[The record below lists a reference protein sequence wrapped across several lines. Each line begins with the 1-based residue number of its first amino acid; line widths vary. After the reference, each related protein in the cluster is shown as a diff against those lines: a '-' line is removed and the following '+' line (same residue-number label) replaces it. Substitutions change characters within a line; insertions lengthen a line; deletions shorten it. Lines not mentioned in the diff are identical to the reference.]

1 MLSRGDIDAKPLIT
15 TDGFS
20 FYERVIRKLF
30 SVYCV
35 YAQVIKTWRKDRIIK
50 VERRA
55 IIGTTCQ
62 LEQALLKSEDSSQP
76 NTSYV
81 ERLNL
86 TLRQSL
92 AALAR
97 KSPSHPRCS
106 QRLRKHLELAQ
117 CYYNFIRRHA
127 SLVFGREQ
135 RTPAMVAGLT
145 SRVLG
150 FRDVFTQAHN
160 NT

>member
-1 MLSRGDIDAKPLIT
+1 MIGSIRELEKALS
-15 TDGFS
+15 
-20 FYERVIRKLF
+20 E
-30 SVYCV
+30 
-35 YAQVIKTWRKDRIIK
+35 
-50 VERRA
+50 
-55 IIGTTCQ
+55 
-62 LEQALLKSEDSSQP
+62 SEDSETI
-76 NTSYV
+76 NTSFV

-97 KSPSHPRCS
+97 KSPSHPLCS

-127 SLVFGREQ
+127 SLACGREQ

-145 SRVLG
+145 SRVLD
-150 FRDVFTQAHN
+150 FCDVFTLAHN